1 MQTHHY
7 NNIQSDYIGRPQQ
20 RTKRSQDLTA
30 SWNLKLGT
38 SSAAFC
44 ISNWIE
50 VWMGLHGNKVG
61 HHLQSNDIWVKK
73 QIKERSPPPT
83 PNSPLNYSTGQKQPI
98 AMHMTR
104 LIKTTSQGFLSTDK
118 EQGDTIASF
127 AVGLSWW
134 SYRSNLSRKSTAFKE
149 EK

>member
-20 RTKRSQDLTA
+20 RTKRSQNLTA

-83 PNSPLNYSTGQKQPI
+83 PNSPLNYSTGQKATNSYAYDKVNKNHQSRVFVNRQGAGAYHSFFCSWPFLVI
-98 AMHMTR
+98 
-104 LIKTTSQGFLSTDK
+104 ISQQL
-118 EQGDTIASF
+118 
-127 AVGLSWW
+127 V
-134 SYRSNLSRKSTAFKE
+134 E
-149 EK
+149 EVNSL